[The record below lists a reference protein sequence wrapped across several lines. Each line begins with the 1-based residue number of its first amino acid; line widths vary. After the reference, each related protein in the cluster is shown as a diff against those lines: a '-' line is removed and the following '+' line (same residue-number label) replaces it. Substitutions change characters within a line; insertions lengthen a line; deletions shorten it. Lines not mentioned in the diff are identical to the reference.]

1 MMDKLK
7 SWWISVP
14 KKLKTG
20 LIVLASF
27 IGLVFIMAFGVIIG
41 SSIGKAL

>member
-1 MMDKLK
+1 MINELK
-7 SWWISVP
+7 NWWLSVP
-14 KKLKTG
+14 KNQKTG